1 MLTLHSFLRSVVLFV
16 KSLTVKVTKQMYRSS
31 SVVMA
36 GMMVVAIIAFSA
48 NGFGG
53 GGRNALAAPMTEES
67 DAIDMAEEENE
78 GSGLVTEAKVQF
90 GHLNTDSEGQHLAG
104 ALLEADVREKQRKQA
119 AAQTQ
124 IETLQKQILKERQ
137 EEEARKKAEE
147 AGKTYT
153 VSNLG
158 NISFK
163 WPCPSS
169 SRITS
174 QFGGRSSPTEGASTD
189 HKGVDIGA
197 STGGFTDCMLQ
208 NGARKV
214 YSIDVGY
221 GQLAWKLRTDARVV
235 NLERTNVRYLT
246 AEQVPEPVDFFS
258 VDVSFISLCLVL
270 PVARQFMADG
280 AQAVC
285 LIKPQFEA
293 GRGKVGK
300 KGVVREPSIHV
311 EVVDKIVQF
320 VLEHGYSVEGLTYS
334 PVKGPEGNIE
344 YLVFLS
350 KAEQP
355 HCVPLDIP
363 ALVSE
368 SHTVLNGGE
377 SH

>member
-147 AGKTYT
+147 ERRAARRIKYTDEDYQVLLRIVQAEVGICDPKGKILVADVIINRVLSGKFPDSVKAVVYQPSQFQP
-153 VSNLG
+153 VSNG
-158 NISFK
+158 TINTVKVTAETIE
-163 WPCPSS
+163 C
-169 SRITS
+169 
-174 QFGGRSSPTEGASTD
+174 
-189 HKGVDIGA
+189 VDRALAGEDY
-197 STGGFTDCMLQ
+197 S
-208 NGARKV
+208 NGAL
-214 YSIDVGY
+214 Y
-221 GQLAWKLRTDARVV
+221 
-235 NLERTNVRYLT
+235 
-246 AEQVPEPVDFFS
+246 
-258 VDVSFISLCLVL
+258 
-270 PVARQFMADG
+270 FMNRRASGSAASWFD
-280 AQAVC
+280 
-285 LIKPQFEA
+285 
-293 GRGKVGK
+293 R
-300 KGVVREPSIHV
+300 R
-311 EVVDKIVQF
+311 
-320 VLEHGYSVEGLTYS
+320 LTYLFAHD
-334 PVKGPEGNIE
+334 GHE
-344 YLVFLS
+344 FFR
-350 KAEQP
+350 
-355 HCVPLDIP
+355 
-363 ALVSE
+363 
-368 SHTVLNGGE
+368 
-377 SH
+377 

>member
-147 AGKTYT
+147 ERRAARRIKYTDEDYQVLLRIVQAEAGICDPKGKILVADVIINRVLSGKFPDSVKAVVYQPSQFQP
-153 VSNLG
+153 VSNG
-158 NISFK
+158 TINTVKVTAETIE
-163 WPCPSS
+163 C
-169 SRITS
+169 
-174 QFGGRSSPTEGASTD
+174 
-189 HKGVDIGA
+189 VDRTLAGEDY
-197 STGGFTDCMLQ
+197 S
-208 NGARKV
+208 NGAL
-214 YSIDVGY
+214 Y
-221 GQLAWKLRTDARVV
+221 
-235 NLERTNVRYLT
+235 
-246 AEQVPEPVDFFS
+246 
-258 VDVSFISLCLVL
+258 
-270 PVARQFMADG
+270 FMNRRASGSAASWFD
-280 AQAVC
+280 
-285 LIKPQFEA
+285 
-293 GRGKVGK
+293 R
-300 KGVVREPSIHV
+300 R
-311 EVVDKIVQF
+311 
-320 VLEHGYSVEGLTYS
+320 LTYLFAHD
-334 PVKGPEGNIE
+334 GHE
-344 YLVFLS
+344 FFR
-350 KAEQP
+350 
-355 HCVPLDIP
+355 
-363 ALVSE
+363 
-368 SHTVLNGGE
+368 
-377 SH
+377 

>member
-147 AGKTYT
+147 ERRAARRIKYTDEDYQVLLRIVQAEAGICDPKGMILVADVIINRVLSGKFPDSVKAVVYQPSQFQP
-153 VSNLG
+153 VSNG
-158 NISFK
+158 TINTVKVTAETIE
-163 WPCPSS
+163 C
-169 SRITS
+169 
-174 QFGGRSSPTEGASTD
+174 
-189 HKGVDIGA
+189 VDRALAGEDY
-197 STGGFTDCMLQ
+197 S
-208 NGARKV
+208 NGAL
-214 YSIDVGY
+214 Y
-221 GQLAWKLRTDARVV
+221 
-235 NLERTNVRYLT
+235 
-246 AEQVPEPVDFFS
+246 
-258 VDVSFISLCLVL
+258 
-270 PVARQFMADG
+270 FMNRRASGSAASWFD
-280 AQAVC
+280 
-285 LIKPQFEA
+285 
-293 GRGKVGK
+293 R
-300 KGVVREPSIHV
+300 R
-311 EVVDKIVQF
+311 
-320 VLEHGYSVEGLTYS
+320 LTYLFAHD
-334 PVKGPEGNIE
+334 GHE
-344 YLVFLS
+344 FFR
-350 KAEQP
+350 
-355 HCVPLDIP
+355 
-363 ALVSE
+363 
-368 SHTVLNGGE
+368 
-377 SH
+377 

>member
-147 AGKTYT
+147 ERRTARRIKYTDEDYQVLLRIVQAEAGICDPKGKILVADVIINRVLSGKFPDSVKAVVYQPSQFQP
-153 VSNLG
+153 VSNG
-158 NISFK
+158 TINTVKVTAETIE
-163 WPCPSS
+163 C
-169 SRITS
+169 
-174 QFGGRSSPTEGASTD
+174 
-189 HKGVDIGA
+189 VDRALAGEDY
-197 STGGFTDCMLQ
+197 S
-208 NGARKV
+208 NGAL
-214 YSIDVGY
+214 Y
-221 GQLAWKLRTDARVV
+221 
-235 NLERTNVRYLT
+235 
-246 AEQVPEPVDFFS
+246 
-258 VDVSFISLCLVL
+258 
-270 PVARQFMADG
+270 FMNRRASGSAASWFD
-280 AQAVC
+280 
-285 LIKPQFEA
+285 
-293 GRGKVGK
+293 R
-300 KGVVREPSIHV
+300 R
-311 EVVDKIVQF
+311 
-320 VLEHGYSVEGLTYS
+320 LTYLFAHD
-334 PVKGPEGNIE
+334 GHE
-344 YLVFLS
+344 FFR
-350 KAEQP
+350 
-355 HCVPLDIP
+355 
-363 ALVSE
+363 
-368 SHTVLNGGE
+368 
-377 SH
+377 